1 RGNGLVGKRNKMI
14 LGMMIYQGIGSGEMA
29 ELQVGDLSLEEGKIN
44 IPSGNKS
51 NGRSLEL
58 NGKQIIPLQIYVTE
72 IRPLILSES
81 QKESER
87 LFVSI
92 GKSQRLNNALGNLT
106 KHLKRI
112 NPKVK
117 NPTRIRMSVISNW
130 LEKYDMR
137 TVQYMA
143 GHRYVSSTERYGKDN
158 LKGLQEQIEK
168 IHPLG

>member
-1 RGNGLVGKRNKMI
+1 
-14 LGMMIYQGIGSGEMA
+14 A
-29 ELQVGDLSLEEGKIN
+29 
-44 IPSGNKS
+44 
-51 NGRSLEL
+51 
-58 NGKQIIPLQIYVTE
+58 TE
-72 IRPLILSES
+72 IRELILAESE
-81 QKESER
+81 KESDK
-87 LFVSI
+87 LFIST
-92 GKSQRLNNALGNLT
+92 GKSEGLNNALGNLT

-117 NPTRIRMSVISNW
+117 NPTQIRMSVISNW

-143 GHRYVSSTERYGKDN
+143 GHRYVSSTERYGRDN